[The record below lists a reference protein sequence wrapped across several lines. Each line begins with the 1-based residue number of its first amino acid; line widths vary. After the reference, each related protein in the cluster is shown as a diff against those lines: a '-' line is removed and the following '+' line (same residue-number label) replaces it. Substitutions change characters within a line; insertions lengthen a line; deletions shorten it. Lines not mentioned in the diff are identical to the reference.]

1 MSIDRIGKGS
11 GIAPPAADGPKG
23 PSATTGT
30 GETFRVPRT
39 AEATAPSAVERVRS
53 GELSVDRYL
62 DIKVN
67 EATAH
72 LAGKLPADHLAF
84 VQASLREQ
92 LAADPVLVELV
103 QKAAGA
109 APPSRE

>member
-1 MSIDRIGKGS
+1 MSIDRIGKGP
-11 GIAPPAADGPKG
+11 GVTPLATGDVKG

-30 GETFRVPRT
+30 GETFRVSRA
-39 AEATAPSAVERVRS
+39 AEATGPSAVERVRA
-53 GELSVDRYL
+53 GEISVDQYL

-72 LAGKLPADHLAF
+72 LAGKLPADQLAF
-84 VQASLREQ
+84 VQSSLREQ

-103 QKAAGA
+103 ERASGA
-109 APPSRE
+109 TPPSRE